1 MTYTAW
7 FMTKSREHPTFPDGI
22 LSQHAH
28 LAKGVADLRQAEA
41 DGASWAD
48 LAWRLDDLVERV
60 RLHFASEEDE
70 MQRSGYPKLAE
81 HRQHHATFLR
91 RLTVLR
97 AECDEQ
103 QTELMSSFVKS
114 LETWLKNHE
123 RTADKD
129 VLEFLGL
136 LLPSSTI
143 PTAAR
148 TPRDGDG

>member
-1 MTYTAW
+1 
-7 FMTKSREHPTFPDGI
+7 MTKSREHPTFPDGI

-28 LAKGVADLRQAEA
+28 LAKGVAELRQAQT
-41 DGASWAD
+41 DGASWSD
-48 LAWRLDDLVERV
+48 LAWRLDELVERV

-70 MQRSGYPKLAE
+70 MERAGYPKLAE

-91 RLTVLR
+91 RLIVLR

-103 QTELMSSFVKS
+103 RTELMPSFVKS

-123 RTADKD
+123 RTSDRD

-136 LLPSSTI
+136 LLPSSAI
-143 PTAAR
+143 PAAAR
-148 TPRDGDG
+148 KPTDT